1 MENGN
6 SIYSERARLGAGFFL
21 SLWLHKKKSMEFVI
35 PDYIKGLIFDLDGT
49 LANTMPFH
57 MKAWKQACQ
66 SFGMDMSSE
75 FLRSFTGTPGKN
87 IAYALIKY
95 YSKEGFIDPDVIA
108 EQKKENFINMQHL
121 VEEVKPVADIVR
133 KYHGILPMALGTG
146 GHRDTA
152 IRTLETIEM
161 LQYFDHI
168 VTADDV
174 SNHKPDPE
182 TFIRCA
188 GLLDVSPVKIMVFE
202 DGDLGIKAARTV
214 GMHPVDV
221 RGWYEYTW

>member
-1 MENGN
+1 M
-6 SIYSERARLGAGFFL
+6 
-21 SLWLHKKKSMEFVI
+21 KKSMEFEI

-49 LANTMPFH
+49 LANTMPLH
-57 MKAWKQACQ
+57 MKAWKQACR

-75 FLRSFTGTPGKN
+75 FLRSFTGTPGKT
-87 IAYALIKY
+87 IAKALIKH
-95 YSKEGFIDPDVIA
+95 YSKEGDIDPENIA
-108 EQKKENFINMQHL
+108 EQKMENFINMQHL
-121 VEEVKPVADIVR
+121 VEEVEPVADIVR
-133 KYHGILPMALGTG
+133 KYHGIIPMALGTG

-152 IRTLETIEM
+152 LRTLELIGM
-161 LQYFDHI
+161 GKYFDHI

-182 TFIRCA
+182 TFLKCA
-188 GLLDVSPVKIMVFE
+188 DLIGVSPEEIMVFE
-202 DGDLGIKAARTV
+202 DGDLGIKAARTA